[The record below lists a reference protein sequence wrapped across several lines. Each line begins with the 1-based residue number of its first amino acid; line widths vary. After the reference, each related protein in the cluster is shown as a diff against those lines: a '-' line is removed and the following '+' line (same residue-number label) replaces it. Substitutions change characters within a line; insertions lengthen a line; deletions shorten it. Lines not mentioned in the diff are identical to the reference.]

1 MTPSIGH
8 AMSRSRRFLQG
19 AALSA
24 AGTAGSVAAALVLA
38 KLATNTLPPADV
50 TAWLLAVLVADGLNL
65 AFNFGLFASLPKLV
79 AARDEDTRIPFIQG
93 VLLGQARVSGAVLA
107 VLLVAAAALPA
118 LGYPPRYSLLCAAAG
133 ALAFLGVFR
142 DTLLSILN
150 GLHAY
155 RAHAAAALG
164 FGIAQVVLPAA
175 FVGWGGLGLSGLL
188 LALVLAQA
196 SCVGML
202 AWSVLRGKPWNPEP
216 SYGGAVR
223 FSVPLY
229 ANSLL
234 NYGFQRADTFLVTA
248 ILGLPVAGLY
258 EIAKRFPQLLSRS
271 LNALLL
277 PWLPSIAETVT
288 AGRLK
293 DAGRTLTEVLI
304 VITFLGQTII
314 VLAFPIREGLVLL
327 LSAPAYAGAADA
339 VIPLM
344 VGIFLAVQ
352 AGVFGQTLIALDRPA
367 WVTAGNLA
375 QVVLSLGAAAY
386 LLPRMGIAGAGYGWI
401 IGAGASMVLQ
411 AAGVRRAGVHPRAI
425 TRIPAFCIFIG
436 SLALARKLD
445 LPLLAPGLYL
455 PLGTALAAWNLRHR
469 LSIKK
474 AP

>member
-1 MTPSIGH
+1 
-8 AMSRSRRFLQG
+8 
-19 AALSA
+19 
-24 AGTAGSVAAALVLA
+24 VAAALVLA
-38 KLATNTLPPADV
+38 KLATNTLPQADV
-50 TAWLLAVLVADGLNL
+50 TTWLLVVLVADGLNL

-79 AARDEDTRIPFIQG
+79 AARDTESRLPFIQG
-93 VLLGQARVSGAVLA
+93 VLSGQARVSGAVFA
-107 VLLVAAAALPA
+107 VLLAAAAVLPL
-118 LGYPPRYSLLCAAAG
+118 LGYPQQLSVLCAATG
-133 ALAFLGVFR
+133 ALMLVGVLR
-142 DTLLSILN
+142 DTLLSIVN

-155 RAHAAAALG
+155 RAHAAASAG
-164 FGIAQVVLPAA
+164 FGAAQVALPAV
-175 FVGWGGLGLSGLL
+175 FVWWGGLGLNGLL

-196 SCVGML
+196 TGVGVL
-202 AWSVLRGKPWNPEP
+202 TWSVLRGASWQPVP

-229 ANSLL
+229 VNSLL

-248 ILGLPVAGLY
+248 ALGLPAAGLY
-258 EIAKRFPQLLSRS
+258 EIAKRFPQLLSRG

-277 PWLPSIAETVT
+277 PWLPSIAETVA
-288 AGRLK
+288 AGRLR

-314 VLAFPIREGLVLL
+314 VLVFPIREWLVLL

-339 VIPLM
+339 VVPLM

-352 AGVFGQTLIALDRPA
+352 AGVFGQTLIALDRPV

-375 QVVLSLGAAAY
+375 QVVLSLAAAAY

-401 IGAGASMVLQ
+401 VGAGASMVLQ
-411 AAGVRRAGVHPRAI
+411 AAGVRRAGVHPRAS

-436 SLALARKLD
+436 SLALARNLEM
-445 LPLLAPGLYL
+445 PLLAPGLYL